1 MSTVKVLHKN
11 IVLQKK
17 NRLVKHSDEKI
28 IQRAASIRE
37 IGILQNIVVS
47 SLEHGQFLLEAGEGR
62 YLSVAH
68 LIKTGQVADDYEY
81 EARLIASGSSAI
93 IRTIENT
100 HREQLHIADKFLSY
114 KDALDEG
121 KTVKEIANLN
131 GVSEKKVSQYLQL
144 AALSPVIMTAL
155 IENTISYKA
164 AQLYSNEPNTELQEN
179 AFNALGSMCN
189 STHQIRN
196 MLFSEK
202 ISIDDPLYKFAR
214 VEYDKSG
221 GGVVATL
228 FGDDSYIADE
238 SLLKT
243 VALKKLSLQSK
254 KLLKEGWAWT
264 DIVLDDVY
272 FSAREY
278 TCVPHDDICVPDL
291 LTKQIATMQA
301 EYESLYELEATTED
315 QDDRMNY
322 LETMIDGL
330 NDTFKNYHVYP
341 GAVKSFAGCVLG
353 FNETGHL
360 VIQKGL
366 VKEENSQDYA
376 KFSGV
381 ETEGNITTS
390 NGISAPKEEVNCYSK
405 ALESDLKSTK
415 TAILMNALVSS
426 QSCVYDLVVFQFAES
441 ILRTGAAGYSTP
453 ALGLSFTKNTLQGA
467 DESCTA
473 EFERLKSSL
482 NRAWTTAGDLS
493 ERFSRFSELSQEEK
507 SAIFTY
513 CALATLNSDLIVSQP
528 DSLSAVIAK
537 AGVNYRDF
545 WSPSREWFI
554 RFSKSELL
562 LVIDEIFSTEA
573 PANLAEAK
581 KTFLADF
588 LDASFKDSSRFSEQT
603 RLNLAQW
610 IPKVF

>member
-17 NRLVKHSDEKI
+17 NRLVKHSVEKI
-28 IQRAASIRE
+28 TQRAASILE

-47 SLEHGQFLLEAGEGR
+47 SLENGQFLLEAGEGR

-81 EARLIASGSSAI
+81 EARLIPAGSSAI
-93 IRTIENT
+93 IRTVENT

-121 KTVKEIANLN
+121 KTVKEIANFN

-164 AQLYSNEPNTELQEN
+164 AQLYSNEPDKERQEN
-179 AFNALGSMCN
+179 AFIALGSMCN

-202 ISIDDPLYKFAR
+202 ISIEDPVYKFASS
-214 VEYDKSG
+214 EYEKSG
-221 GGVVATL
+221 GAVVATL
-228 FGDDSYIADE
+228 FGDDSFIADE
-238 SLLKT
+238 NLLRT
-243 VALKKLSLQSK
+243 VALKKLTIQSK
-254 KLLKEGWAWT
+254 KLLKDGWAWT

-278 TCVPHDDICVPDL
+278 TCIPHDELAVPEVL
-291 LTKQIATMQA
+291 SEKIALMQS
-301 EYESLYELEATTED
+301 EYDGLYELDETTDD
-315 QDDRMNY
+315 QDDRMTY

-330 NDTFKNYHVYP
+330 KDTFKNYHVFP
-341 GAVKSFAGCVLG
+341 DAVKPFAGCILG

-366 VKEENSQDYA
+366 VKEINLDDYA
-376 KFSGV
+376 IFSGEKTETSDTITNKNSGGSV
-381 ETEGNITTS
+381 EGS
-390 NGISAPKEEVNCYSK
+390 GYSK
-405 ALESDLKSTK
+405 ALECDFKNTKS
-415 TAILMNALVSS
+415 AILMNALLSS
-426 QSCVYDLVVFQFAES
+426 PSYVYDLVVFQFAES
-441 ILRTGAAGYSTP
+441 ILRAGAAGYSTP
-453 ALGLSFTKNTLQGA
+453 ALGLSLTKNGLQGA
-467 DESCTA
+467 DESCA
-473 EFERLKSSL
+473 VSFDRFKSKL
-482 NRAWTTAGDLS
+482 NRTWAVGDQM
-493 ERFSRFSELSQEEK
+493 ERFSRFIELTKEEK
-507 SAIFTY
+507 SSILTY
-513 CALATLNSDLIVSQP
+513 CALATLNSDVIVSQA

-537 AGVNYRDF
+537 AEVNYREF
-545 WSPSREWFI
+545 WLPSRAWFI

-562 LVIDEIFSTEA
+562 SVIDDIFGKET
-573 PANLAEAK
+573 PPNLADAK
-581 KTFLADF
+581 KTVLADF
-588 LDASFKDSSRFSEQT
+588 LDKSFKDSTGFSEQT
-603 RLNLAQW
+603 RRNLTQW
-610 IPKVF
+610 LPKVF